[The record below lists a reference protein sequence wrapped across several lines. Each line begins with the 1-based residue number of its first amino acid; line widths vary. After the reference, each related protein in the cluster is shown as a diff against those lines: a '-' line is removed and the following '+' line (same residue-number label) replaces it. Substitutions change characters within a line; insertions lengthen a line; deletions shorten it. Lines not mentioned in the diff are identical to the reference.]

1 MKKCI
6 VRLSSKERKSLKQL
20 APSVTSEKGPAG
32 MIARARILWKAD
44 VGEGSPGCPNEKI
57 EIVNSLIIKDSKL

>member
-1 MKKCI
+1 
-6 VRLSSKERKSLKQL
+6 
-20 APSVTSEKGPAG
+20 